1 MEDQELRE
9 GAEVRWMVVEEVR
22 AIARVVVVHLTTVA
36 VEAAF
41 IIIIIIIII
50 IINEMESLNKTES
63 TKAEES

>member
-50 IINEMESLNKTES
+50 NEMESLNKTES